1 MMSVHAWGEIV
12 FIIKAAVTARG
23 CQQCAA
29 PAAKSFSG
37 YFVKISCQ
45 PQIKVVMEKVT
56 LPVPQ
61 PLYLLIHCH
70 RQSQSQM
77 YYFIHTNNKT
87 TFNKVWPKNRI
98 VKSSQICSYTQTV
111 KKIIFGQSVGYQHRK
126 AILLESMHTSIQSQN
141 HPSIHLQVP
150 VFKAIL
156 W

>member
-12 FIIKAAVTARG
+12 FIIKAPVTASTP
-23 CQQCAA
+23 AA
-29 PAAKSFSG
+29 ATSAARAAKSFSG

-45 PQIKVVMEKVT
+45 RQIKVVMEKVT

-87 TFNKVWPKNRI
+87 TFNKVLLKMGI
-98 VKSSQICSYTQTV
+98 VKSSQICNNTQTV
-111 KKIIFGQSVGYQHRK
+111 QLNLFWLGNKSLKNNV
-126 AILLESMHTSIQSQN
+126 IL
-141 HPSIHLQVP
+141 
-150 VFKAIL
+150 
-156 W
+156 

>member
-87 TFNKVWPKNRI
+87 TFNNVLLKMGI
-98 VKSSQICSYTQTV
+98 VKSSQMCNNTQTV
-111 KKIIFGQSVGYQHRK
+111 QINLFWLGNKSLKNND
-126 AILLESMHTSIQSQN
+126 IL
-141 HPSIHLQVP
+141 
-150 VFKAIL
+150 
-156 W
+156 

>member
-77 YYFIHTNNKT
+77 YYFIHTNNKNIARVRNSPDIARLNSL
-87 TFNKVWPKNRI
+87 FGLRLLSFCVFDFF
-98 VKSSQICSYTQTV
+98 VF
-111 KKIIFGQSVGYQHRK
+111 IFLSFC
-126 AILLESMHTSIQSQN
+126 QN
-141 HPSIHLQVP
+141 S
-150 VFKAIL
+150 
-156 W
+156 